1 MNKHTRWNIKITV
14 LSLLLALVCSCVTSC
29 DGKQGEPDYGI
40 LLAVPGDAGIII
52 KSSDVCRLSSALS
65 DDCQIWAQIS
75 SMPRLREA
83 ARAVKT
89 LDSIARDNHAVR
101 MALKDKSAMV
111 SFHREGDK
119 KVVALIGVQIDPH
132 DHKTLMD
139 NLAEQIRRQG
149 LSIQRLTYDKA
160 IILLAV
166 DPNNKNTPVFFMTYT
181 DGYFMVSTSRLTVEE
196 AVRHIHSK
204 NTSMKEDKAL
214 KRLLASAG
222 KDATAVLIFNYKR
235 MCDMFSND
243 ISKSAFAAISGHSN
257 WSVLDISVQK
267 QVVTCAGYTDCN
279 KASQTACIIRSQ
291 KPVPN
296 SCPEYLP
303 SKTTSFISLGISDM
317 HLFSNDFKNHL
328 QSAGRYGDFDANNER
343 IRKSYGVNFAE
354 LLYTNLTGRITEF
367 SCTYSLAERGND
379 HYVIAELKDADQFEK
394 EMVTLCKKYREK
406 EKITDKNGIVRIKT
420 SKGNQYLVYKFP
432 IKHTFNSYFG
442 ELFAAESEYMM
453 IYGGRAVFGKTINA
467 LYEYANNIDNERTL
481 ANNSIYNNFSDY
493 VNGESNL
500 FYYADIAYSQE
511 EIRKCLSSKNATDV
525 TNNFSKLNNIRSL
538 ALQYSHQE
546 QDLYYTNAALIY
558 DPTTEAERLVTW
570 ITQTDTTIRG
580 KPQVL
585 SKHDTED
592 KDILV
597 QDETYKLY
605 LFSKTGKREFV
616 KLIGEPITSPIYQID
631 YYGNNKKQYVFA
643 TEHLLHAIDRN
654 GRYITENFPV
664 KLPAPVSTEISVFDY
679 DGTRDYRIFVPCN
692 DRNLYIYTK
701 EGVQLDSWTPFHTN
715 EPLVSPV
722 QFFRIDDSDYLVFAD
737 NLKTYIINRRGEVR
751 INVTNSFPKARN
763 SLFYL
768 EHGEGMETR
777 FVTSNSSGEIKY
789 IYTDGSCKSKTF
801 KNLSAD
807 HYFVLKDID
816 GDGVMEYIFTDQDML
831 YVYRENGSEKFSHC
845 FDSSVGRPNIFKFSA
860 NDVRIGVTC
869 RGQKQLFLF
878 DNKGNICRGFPL
890 QGTSEFS
897 ITRLDRNAKF
907 SLLAGNS
914 DNYLYNYQIQ

>member
-1 MNKHTRWNIKITV
+1 MNKLTRWNIHIIIVSFILT
-14 LSLLLALVCSCVTSC
+14 LACSCEGCGGGS
-29 DGKQGEPDYGI
+29 QGEPDYGI
-40 LLAVPGDAGIII
+40 LLAVPGDAGIIV
-52 KSSDVCRLSSALS
+52 KSSDVCRLCSALS

-83 ARAVKT
+83 TNAVKT

-119 KVVALIGVQIDPH
+119 KVVALVGVQLAQPDY
-132 DHKTLMD
+132 KTLMD
-139 NLAEQIRRQG
+139 NLAAQIRSKG
-149 LSIQRLTYDKA
+149 LSIQKFTYDNVG
-160 IILLAV
+160 ILLAV
-166 DPNNKNTPVFFMTYT
+166 DTKNNSRAVFFMTYVE
-181 DGYFMVSTSRLTVEE
+181 GYFMASTSRLTIED
-196 AVRHIHSK
+196 AVRHIHSH

-214 KRLLASAG
+214 KRLLSSAG
-222 KDATAVLIFNYKR
+222 KNATAVLIFNYKG
-235 MCDMFSND
+235 MCEMFSSD
-243 ISKSAFAAISGHSN
+243 ISKTAFTAISGHSN

-279 KASQTACIIRSQ
+279 KASQTASIIKSQ

-303 SKTTSFISLGISDM
+303 SKTTSFVSLGISDM

-328 QSAGRYGDFDANNER
+328 QAAGRYNDFDANNER
-343 IRKSYGVNFAE
+343 IRKTYGVNFAE
-354 LLYTNLTGRITEF
+354 LLYTNLKGRITEF

-379 HYVIAELKDADQFEK
+379 HYVIAELNDADQFEK
-394 EMVTLCKKYREK
+394 QMVALCKKYRQK
-406 EKITDKNGIVRIKT
+406 ENIADKDGIFRIKT
-420 SKGNQYLVYKFP
+420 SKGNQYLAYKFP
-432 IKHTFNSYFG
+432 IKHAFNSYFG

-453 IYGGRAVFGKTINA
+453 LYNERAVFGKSINA
-467 LYEYANNIDNERTL
+467 LYEYANNIDNDKTL
-481 ANNSIYNNFSDY
+481 ANNSIYNNFSEF
-493 VNGESNL
+493 VNGESNI
-500 FYYADIAYSQE
+500 YYFADIAYSQE
-511 EIRKCLSSKNATDV
+511 EIRKCLSSKNAAEVTD
-525 TNNFSKLNNIRSL
+525 NFAKLRNIRSL
-538 ALQYSHQE
+538 ALQYSHQD
-546 QDLYYTNAALIY
+546 QDIYYTNAALIY
-558 DPTTEAERLVTW
+558 DPTTEVERMVAW
-570 ITQTDTTIRG
+570 ITQTDTTLRG

-585 SKHDTED
+585 AKHDTED

-654 GRYITENFPV
+654 GRYINDNFPV
-664 KLPAPVSTEISVFDY
+664 KLPAPASTEISVFDY
-679 DGTRDYRIFVPCN
+679 DGTRDYRIFVPCT

-701 EGVQLDSWTPFHTN
+701 EGVKLDTWTPFRTN
-715 EPLVSPV
+715 EPLVTPV
-722 QFFRIDDSDYLVFAD
+722 QFFRLGDNDYLVFAD

-768 EHGEGMETR
+768 ESGEGMATR
-777 FVTSNSSGEIKY
+777 FVTSNSSGEIIY

-845 FDSSVGRPNIFKFSA
+845 FDNTVGRPNIFKFSA

-878 DNKGNICRGFPL
+878 DNKGNICNGFPL

-897 ITRLDRNAKF
+897 ITKLDRNAKF

-914 DNYLYNYQIQ
+914 DNYLYNYIIQ